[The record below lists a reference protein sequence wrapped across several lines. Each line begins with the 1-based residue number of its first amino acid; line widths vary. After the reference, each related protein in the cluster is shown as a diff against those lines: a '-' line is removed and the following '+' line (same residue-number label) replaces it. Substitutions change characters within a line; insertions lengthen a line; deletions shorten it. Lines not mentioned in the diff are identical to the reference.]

1 VENVVGFV
9 KRNFARH
16 RTFTHI
22 DRWNED
28 CLAWLSRT
36 GNGRMHHTTKKIPAE
51 VHAQERRHLL
61 PVPQNIQTISAPSI
75 TRRVRKDNTV
85 VFQGNRYSLPLG
97 TYTGPDTFVQIR
109 VTSDKHLMA
118 FDPVTGK
125 ELACH
130 LLHAGK
136 GKLIKNTHHGRD
148 RSKGI
153 DAYLEHVAA
162 RFPDPDQARAFLAVI
177 REQKP
182 RYIRDQLQWIDRHAQ
197 DADPDALSQA
207 LSYCLKHRLYRATDL
222 VDALH
227 HYAALK
233 TAEVPV
239 AAPDVRLLD
248 EPRLQMLK
256 MKPQVRPFDVYQAIL
271 EGAR

>member
-1 VENVVGFV
+1 M
-9 KRNFARH
+9 
-16 RTFTHI
+16 T
-22 DRWNED
+22 
-28 CLAWLSRT
+28 
-36 GNGRMHHTTKKIPAE
+36 AE
-51 VHAQERRHLL
+51 V
-61 PVPQNIQTISAPSI
+61 
-75 TRRVRKDNTV
+75 KDKRIKNDE
-85 VFQGNRYSLPLG
+85 FG
-97 TYTGPDTFVQIR
+97 I
-109 VTSDKHLMA
+109 
-118 FDPVTGK
+118 
-125 ELACH
+125 LACH

-153 DAYLEHVAA
+153 DAYLEHVAT

-182 RYIRDQLQWIDRHAQ
+182 RYIRDQLQRIDRHAQ

-227 HYAALK
+227 HYAALN